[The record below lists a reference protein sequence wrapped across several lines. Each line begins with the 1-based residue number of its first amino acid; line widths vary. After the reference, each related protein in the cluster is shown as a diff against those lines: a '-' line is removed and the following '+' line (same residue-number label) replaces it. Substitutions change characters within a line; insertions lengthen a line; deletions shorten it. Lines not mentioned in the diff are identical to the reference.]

1 VINEDALRIPEAGL
15 ELVEVRFANGKDG
28 TSSWLIK
35 PESMTQ
41 VRDGSGVLRI
51 TLAGEI
57 ADAAWARHGDGRLD
71 RAIDN
76 SNRLLSHLR
85 KHCPALLGTGECNEG
100 N

>member
-1 VINEDALRIPEAGL
+1 MINEDALRIPDAGL
-15 ELVEVRFANGKDG
+15 VLVEVRFASGKDG
-28 TSSWLIK
+28 TSSWLIR
-35 PESMTQ
+35 PETMTLL
-41 VRDGSGVLRI
+41 RDGKGVPTI
-51 TLAGEI
+51 SLAGEI
-57 ADAAWARHGDGRLD
+57 TDAGWASHGDGRLD